1 MALTSK
7 YGVMYFFIVVVLGKV
22 KKGVL
27 KICEEYRWLHVA
39 RWAFRSSASLLS
51 MPEAICGVDMI
62 EFKKEVV
69 IKGLY

>member
-1 MALTSK
+1 
-7 YGVMYFFIVVVLGKV
+7 MYFFVIIVLGKV

-27 KICEEYRWLHVA
+27 KICKEYCWLYVA
-39 RWAFRSSASLLS
+39 RWAFRLSTSLLLIL
-51 MPEAICGVDMI
+51 EAICGIDII